1 MENKFV
7 KLITIASVVT
17 FIIGV
22 IALIVYACEQDAD
35 KKLAEY
41 DNLDDDDD
49 DYIELDEDF
58 NII

>member
-7 KLITIASVVT
+7 KLLAIASIVT

-22 IALIVYACEQDAD
+22 IALIVYACEKDAD

>member
-17 FIIGV
+17 FVIGV
-22 IALIVYACEQDAD
+22 IALIVYVCEQDAD